1 MMTDQLN
8 PNLILLDN
16 FLPDGQ
22 GIELLRE
29 LTLGGYYDGIV
40 FITAAYDIAT
50 VSEALRY
57 GVFDYLIRPLGP
69 MTD

>member
-1 MMTDQLN
+1 MIADQLN

-40 FITAAYDIAT
+40 FITAA
-50 VSEALRY
+50 
-57 GVFDYLIRPLGP
+57 
-69 MTD
+69 